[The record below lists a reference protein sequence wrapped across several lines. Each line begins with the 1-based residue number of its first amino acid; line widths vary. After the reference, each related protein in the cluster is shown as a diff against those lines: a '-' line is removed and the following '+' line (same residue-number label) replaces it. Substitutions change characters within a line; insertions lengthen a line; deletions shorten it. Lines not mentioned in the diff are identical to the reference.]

1 MSVTGVW
8 LVGAVP
14 DREASALA
22 PRFSDAS
29 GASGPAR
36 SAALAAD
43 LDWWTAVGERE
54 PFFEEVPGASS
65 PRATD
70 AAYRFASLVD
80 AATPATEPTETVWDA
95 CVDLMTDQGEDG
107 MLVAVARKASPVAAL
122 YYALGPE
129 GTSSLPGR
137 FGHFLLSHGEVEA
150 RLADVEHALR
160 PTGDRR
166 ARALRRIGTWM
177 ECMGDAPGFD
187 AEELLDGPP
196 RVLRR
201 AAASGHGVAAFT
213 RWY

>member
-22 PRFSDAS
+22 PHFRDAP
-29 GASGPAR
+29 GTSGPAR
-36 SAALAAD
+36 SAALAED
-43 LDWWTAVGERE
+43 LAWWTAVGERE
-54 PFFEEVPGASS
+54 PFFEGVPGACS

-80 AATPATEPTETVWDA
+80 AATPETEQAEVWDA

-137 FGHFLLSHGEVEA
+137 FGHFLLPHGEVEA
-150 RLADVEHALR
+150 RLADVEHALQ